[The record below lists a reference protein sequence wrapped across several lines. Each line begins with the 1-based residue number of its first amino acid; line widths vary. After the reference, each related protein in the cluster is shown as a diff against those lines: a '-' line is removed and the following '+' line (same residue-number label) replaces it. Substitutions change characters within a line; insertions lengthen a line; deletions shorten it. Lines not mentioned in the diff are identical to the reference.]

1 MLGLGAPKI
10 LEQLVGPDEVDT
22 GALLDG
28 AQPEGDGQMRL
39 ADARR
44 AEEQD
49 VGRLADEGQ
58 PGEVAD
64 LALVDR
70 WLEAEIKLVERAL
83 KRQVGQPG
91 ASAKIPLAPDRG
103 LGAQQ
108 IGQEV
113 GVRQLL
119 LGRRFQPPVEH
130 RGGFGEPQ
138 LLKRLPGLGRGDHR
152 PAPTSAS

>member
-1 MLGLGAPKI
+1 LVDDEQLRRQVDPQPALEAVLGLGAPKI

-22 GALLDG
+22 GALLDR

-58 PGEVAD
+58 RGEVAD

-91 ASAKIPLAPDRG
+91 ASAKIPLAPD
-103 LGAQQ
+103 
-108 IGQEV
+108 
-113 GVRQLL
+113 
-119 LGRRFQPPVEH
+119 
-130 RGGFGEPQ
+130 
-138 LLKRLPGLGRGDHR
+138 
-152 PAPTSAS
+152 